1 MTVILWFLALILGVV
16 GVVQLF
22 QGQFILGIVLI
33 VVALGIGPGGFSF
46 FKARSARA

>member
-1 MTVILWFLALILGVV
+1 MSLILWFLALIVGAV

-33 VVALGIGPGGFSF
+33 IVAMAIGPGGFSL
-46 FKARSARA
+46 FKARGARA